1 MQQEQMRIYAAKE
14 PSEWW
19 ALSVDGKSLR
29 RRKGLE
35 CSWWRQVE
43 DFSIRGGVRNLV
55 RYPVEN
61 LSAVTWQ
68 NLC

>member
-29 RRKGLE
+29 EDVKGWSVL
-35 CSWWRQVE
+35 
-43 DFSIRGGVRNLV
+43 GGGRS
-55 RYPVEN
+55 RT
-61 LSAVTWQ
+61 SASEVG
-68 NLC
+68 